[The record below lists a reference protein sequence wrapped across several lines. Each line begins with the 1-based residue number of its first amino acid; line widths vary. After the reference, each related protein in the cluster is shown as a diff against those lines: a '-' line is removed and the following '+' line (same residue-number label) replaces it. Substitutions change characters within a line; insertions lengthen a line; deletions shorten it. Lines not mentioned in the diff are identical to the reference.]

1 MQDLTTLTTKELHQM
16 IEEAQEEIRKRKI
29 AIPSSNQTLKLL
41 VKQEYESSGKGK
53 LPAIKLYKELTGEGL
68 AEAKL
73 IVEAWANYNRWF
85 NPMP

>member
-29 AIPSSNQTLKLL
+29 AISSSNQTLKLL